1 MPSGQSEGSSSSF
14 AIPIPQVGLGSHQ
27 VHENEA
33 ALSPARATGDPGSF
47 FRKLRRL
54 WKTQMLLS
62 D

>member
-14 AIPIPQVGLGSHQ
+14 AIPIPQVGLGSQQ

-47 FRKLRRL
+47 F
-54 WKTQMLLS
+54 
-62 D
+62 